1 MFQSSPSIP
10 ILPPPTS
17 TPSLLSV
24 PPTSTPSS
32 LASQLSTSSSES
44 SLRNFFADL
53 LKSTTPKRTTIYK
66 RKRLTGCRE
75 SLTSEEAIEKVKR
88 AQKEKEQK
96 EYEKKAKAY
105 KRKRKK
111 ERKGS

>member
-1 MFQSSPSIP
+1 MMFQSSPSIP

-24 PPTSTPSS
+24 PSTTS
-32 LASQLSTSSSES
+32 QVSTSSSQS

-53 LKSTTPKRTTIYK
+53 LKFTTPKRTTIYK

-96 EYEKKAKAY
+96 EYEKKSK
-105 KRKRKK
+105 
-111 ERKGS
+111 SI

>member
-24 PPTSTPSS
+24 PPTT
-32 LASQLSTSSSES
+32 SQVSTSSSES